1 MRPRQDPER
10 MKRLLARRQ
19 RRGWSWAELSERSDL
34 PVWKL
39 RWWHSRFAS
48 RRTARRPSRTFV
60 PVRVVESHRRDCSP
74 LEVITPSG
82 MRIRVAVD
90 FNPEHLR
97 RVIKA
102 LEPGC

>member
-1 MRPRQDPER
+1 
-10 MKRLLARRQ
+10 MKKLLGRRQ
-19 RRGWSWAELSERSDL
+19 RRGWSWAELSERSGL

-39 RWWHSRFAS
+39 QWWYRRFAI
-48 RRTARRPSRTFV
+48 RRPARKSGQTFV
-60 PVRVVESHRRDCSP
+60 PVQVVDSP
-74 LEVITPSG
+74 RKDSSPVEVITPSG